1 MKLLKPHDTGDEVRR
16 LQELLR
22 SLGISLDVTGTFDTE
37 TQNAVI
43 DFQKAHR
50 LKNDGIVGYRT
61 WEALSFPESSTGK
74 ALSEE
79 DFVKIAGLLDV
90 EVAALKAVKEVEIGP
105 LGAFVAPQKPT
116 ILFEGHIF
124 WSQLVQ
130 RGISPDKFAQGNKD
144 ILYPAADRSQYK
156 GGLAEYDRLARAIQ
170 INREAA
176 LCSASWGMFQ
186 IMGFN
191 HAACGVSD
199 VCSFVELMKQSETM
213 QLLLSARF
221 IHSQK
226 SMEAALR
233 SKNWP
238 EFARLYNG
246 PQYRQNH
253 YDEKLAAAYKK
264 YSANAS

>member
-1 MKLLKPHDTGDEVRR
+1 MRLLKPRDAGDDVRR

-22 SLGISLDVTGTFDTE
+22 DRGISLNVTGTFDTE
-37 TQNAVI
+37 TLNAVI
-43 DFQKAHR
+43 NFQKAHC
-50 LKNDGIVGYRT
+50 LNNDGIVGYRT
-61 WEALSFPESSTGK
+61 WEALLFPENVSGK
-74 ALSEE
+74 TLSEE
-79 DFVKIAGLLDV
+79 DFVKIAALLDV
-90 EVAALKAVKEVEIGP
+90 EVAALKAVKEVETGKF
-105 LGAFVAPQKPT
+105 GAFVAPGKPT

-124 WSQLVQ
+124 WSQLIQ

-144 ILYPAADRSQYK
+144 ILYPAADRSQYQ

-199 VCSFVELMKQSETM
+199 VCSFVEQMKQSETK
-213 QLLLSARF
+213 QLLLSACF
-221 IHSQK
+221 IYSHRNMK
-226 SMEAALR
+226 TALR
-233 SKNWP
+233 GKNWP

-246 PQYRQNH
+246 PQFRQNH
-253 YDEKLAAAYKK
+253 YDEKLAVAYKK